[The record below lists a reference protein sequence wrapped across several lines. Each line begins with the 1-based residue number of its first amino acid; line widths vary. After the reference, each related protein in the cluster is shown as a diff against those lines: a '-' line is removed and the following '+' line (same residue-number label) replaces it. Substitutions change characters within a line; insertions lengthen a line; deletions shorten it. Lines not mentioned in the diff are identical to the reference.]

1 MALIMRLFHVQR
13 VKIDGKTWHSRCYIE
28 WDIFERGSIVEIEV
42 TDNITLPCGDSPLA
56 LPPSLST
63 GGYN

>member
-1 MALIMRLFHVQR
+1 MQS
-13 VKIDGKTWHSRCYIE
+13 VKIDGQPWKSNCYIE
-28 WDIFERGSIVEIEV
+28 WDAFTKGSLIELQLTDDINV
-42 TDNITLPCGDSPLA
+42 TCGKGKDA